1 MAGTAVQNPSSGKGL
16 EPHRQDVRRWR
27 RVRPVS
33 CIEWPRSRISY
44 IDCRSA
50 EGGGYNQDNKSQ
62 QYRLNILSSEE
73 TEDAHADTQTISA
86 SSSVGYEAA
95 MKKHSDHGCKHGSA
109 APIFIRLEGCIN
121 DETEDFWM
129 RGHWLRPGWARQE
142 SRGYLKRQFQL
153 QCEEK
158 QRNSAAKQTDNYL
171 RGQQMLHSMSLQIFR
186 VLKWPSALCL
196 WTSVRGV
203 MVYLFSNFHP
213 PFKIWLYVDKWCV
226 ATRHWDT
233 LLWLN
238 SP

>member
-109 APIFIRLEGCIN
+109 APKLIRLEGCIN
-121 DETEDFWM
+121 GETEDF
-129 RGHWLRPGWARQE
+129 E
-142 SRGYLKRQFQL
+142 
-153 QCEEK
+153 
-158 QRNSAAKQTDNYL
+158 
-171 RGQQMLHSMSLQIFR
+171 
-186 VLKWPSALCL
+186 
-196 WTSVRGV
+196 
-203 MVYLFSNFHP
+203 
-213 PFKIWLYVDKWCV
+213 
-226 ATRHWDT
+226 
-233 LLWLN
+233 
-238 SP
+238 